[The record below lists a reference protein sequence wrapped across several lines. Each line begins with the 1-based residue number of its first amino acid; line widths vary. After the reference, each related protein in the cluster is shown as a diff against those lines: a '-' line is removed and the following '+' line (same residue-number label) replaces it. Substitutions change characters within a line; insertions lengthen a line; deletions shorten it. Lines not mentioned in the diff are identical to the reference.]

1 MSEQLGPLLEAVRHM
16 AAAFGQ
22 DSYALV
28 GGLAVGIR
36 GRPRGTIDA
45 DFIVAVPRIRLPA
58 ILETLAARGFTIDL
72 RRALTE
78 LRDGYLT
85 RLEYQG
91 IEVDLIGAPIP
102 AYQQVIELATW
113 EEFLGTKVRVASA
126 EGLIFLKLA
135 AFRPQD
141 QADLWPVLAANLHA
155 LDMGIVRGLYAQ
167 VGQIGDDRWQYL
179 ERIIREL
186 DEEASRG

>member
-1 MSEQLGPLLEAVRHM
+1 MSEQLGPLLDAVRHV

-22 DSYALV
+22 HSYALV

-45 DFIVAVPRIRLPA
+45 DFILAVPRIRLPA
-58 ILETLAARGFTIDL
+58 IFETLAARGFIMDL
-72 RRALTE
+72 KRALTE
-78 LRDGYLT
+78 IRDGYLT

-91 IEVDLIGAPIP
+91 IKVDLIGAPIP
-102 AYQQVIELATW
+102 AYQQVVELATW
-113 EEFLGTKVRVASA
+113 EDFFGTKVRVASA
-126 EGLIFLKLA
+126 EGLIFLKLV

-141 QADLWPVLAANLHA
+141 QADLWPVLAANRRT
-155 LDMGIVRGLYAQ
+155 LDLDIVRRLYAQ
-167 VGQIGDDRWQYL
+167 VAQIGDQRWQYL

-186 DEEASRG
+186 DEESSPG